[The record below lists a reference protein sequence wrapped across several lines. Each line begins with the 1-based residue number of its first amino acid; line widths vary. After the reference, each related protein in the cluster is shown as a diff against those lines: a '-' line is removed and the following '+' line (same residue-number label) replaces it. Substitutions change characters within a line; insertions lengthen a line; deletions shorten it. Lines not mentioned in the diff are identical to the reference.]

1 MPHINDL
8 SQNKVIEG
16 NDGDKWMVDGLTSS
30 PDEILF
36 TLKRLKVEEKLIKE
50 DEIIPE

>member
-16 NDGDKWMVDGLTSS
+16 NDGDKWIVSGSTTQT
-30 PDEILF
+30 DEILL
-36 TLKRLKVEEKLIKE
+36 TLKRLKVEEVL
-50 DEIIPE
+50 EITNE